1 MVEATPVVRG
11 VPLADD
17 SEKEDPRLS
26 GPPVELRVR
35 VMVKVMV
42 LIVAL
47 PLTMKLVLS
56 EAVIAS
62 TLEVPKMGWV
72 VGVLGVADAV
82 SWVEVECSEVAA
94 ELGPTPVD
102 G

>member
-1 MVEATPVVRG
+1 MVGVVPVVKG

-26 GPPVELRVR
+26 EPPVELRVR
-35 VMVKVMV
+35 VMVSVMV
-42 LIVAL
+42 LIVSL
-47 PLTMKLVLS
+47 PLTIKLVLA
-56 EAVIAS
+56 EAVMAS
-62 TLEVPKMGWV
+62 TLEVPKMGWA

-82 SWVEVECSEVAA
+82 SGIEVERSDVAA

-102 G
+102 V